1 MKNQNYVNYMA
12 SDGSHQQEPFKKK
25 WFIRYLNLAGIFP
38 SGSGGFLGHKDA
50 IRLQRRIYQRI
61 CFQLLHLPDSFH
73 QIRCPFEVFWQYERL
88 LIGIQQYLWN
98 SALEFHLGNKVLVS
112 LLPNIVFHLLQPI
125 LHSNQDSK
133 IRTDRWPGIRLEA
146 VRTTA

>member
-1 MKNQNYVNYMA
+1 MQIINSGHILGLGSSHLTFLILSKELVITWNDLEQKCLLIFKETNYSKMKNQNYVNYMA

-61 CFQLLHLPDSFH
+61 CFQLLHFPDSFH

-88 LIGIQQYLWN
+88 LIGIQ
-98 SALEFHLGNKVLVS
+98 
-112 LLPNIVFHLLQPI
+112 
-125 LHSNQDSK
+125 
-133 IRTDRWPGIRLEA
+133 
-146 VRTTA
+146 